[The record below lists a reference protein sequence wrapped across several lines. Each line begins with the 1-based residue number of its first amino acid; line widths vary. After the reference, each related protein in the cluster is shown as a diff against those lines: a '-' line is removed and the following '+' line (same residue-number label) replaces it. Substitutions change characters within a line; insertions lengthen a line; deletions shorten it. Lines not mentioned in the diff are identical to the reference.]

1 MSEPRWLSD
10 EQQQAWRKLAGV
22 TTLLPAA
29 LDAQLQREAG
39 VTHFAYWV
47 MAMLSETPGRAL
59 RMSELAAASRASLS
73 RLSHLVAR
81 LEERGW
87 VRREASADDAR
98 ATVAVL
104 TDAGYDKVVATAPG
118 HVDTVRAL
126 VFDALTDGQ
135 VRQLDELCAAL
146 LAQLDPGGRFQRP
159 GPQGAARV
167 AGSTSTS
174 PL

>member
-10 EQQQAWRKLAGV
+10 EQQQAWRTLAGV
-22 TTLLPAA
+22 MTLLPAA
-29 LDAQLQREAG
+29 LDAQLQRDAG

-135 VRQLDELCAAL
+135 VRQLDELCGAL
-146 LAQLDPGGRFQRP
+146 LAQLDPGGRFRRP
-159 GPQGAARV
+159 RPQGAVTA
-167 AGSTSTS
+167 AGSTSTN